1 MECYFGSF
9 PLPDDNQV
17 DKTAIVLFTI
27 PDLGIKFKAPFDAV
41 NGDHGDYA
49 SLLSLLEFI
58 DGNQKYFSNNTF
70 RIYGN
75 NLKIINQVNEQEI
88 TPLEFSNL
96 FKKAKNYREKY
107 KFSLNWI
114 AVDSN
119 PVFQSLFD

>member
-9 PLPDDNQV
+9 PLPDESQV
-17 DKTAIVLFTI
+17 DKSSIVLFTI

-41 NGDHGDYA
+41 NNDHGDYA

-58 DGNQKYFSNNTF
+58 DGNQKYFSNNTY

-75 NLKIINQVNEQEI
+75 NLKIINQVNEHEI
-88 TPLEFSNL
+88 TPMEFSNL
-96 FKKAKNYREKY
+96 FKKAKKYRAKY

>member
-9 PLPDDNQV
+9 PLPDENQV
-17 DKTAIVLFTI
+17 EKSAIVLFTI

-41 NGDHGDYA
+41 NHDHGDYA

-58 DGNQKYFSNNTF
+58 DGNQKYFSNNTY

-75 NLKIINQVNEQEI
+75 NLKIINQINEQEI

-96 FKKAKNYREKY
+96 FKKAKKYREKY